1 MQKTCKKCCL
11 DFEITSSDLDF
22 YKKISPIFDWKIF
35 EIPTPTL
42 CPDCRQQRRLM
53 WRKERWLH
61 KRTCDATGKE
71 MISMY
76 SPDKDLIVYEQDIWW
91 SDKWDALDY
100 WVDFDFSKSFFSQFW
115 EFMKKVPH
123 KTLINN
129 FKTNYNSN
137 FGNNT
142 WNNKNCYLVFEA
154 GSLEDCMYSENIRKS
169 KNTLDSTW
177 SQYCEKSYELIDCY
191 NCYSCFYSQDL
202 KECNNVEFSIN
213 CINCDYCFLSNDLN
227 WKKYFIQNKQYSK
240 QDYFNKIKEFKNNNR
255 NLELREKLQ
264 KIENRVVK
272 NYHWFWNNNCI
283 WDYIYNS
290 NNSEFCF
297 DAKNL
302 DNCKYCTVISSSKD
316 ICSNCYDYDYFG
328 HSELSY
334 EIVTVWE
341 NTYNALFC
349 VNTWDNIKNAYY
361 CIECNNISNC
371 FWCFWLVWKQY
382 CILNKQYTKQEYEK
396 LVSKIIIYMQKT
408 WEWWEFFPSS
418 LSPFWYNE
426 TVVQEF
432 YPLEKEQII
441 EQWFNYSEYISPF
454 PNVEKIIPANKLPE
468 NIFDIPDDIL
478 NWAIKCE
485 ISWKPFRIIKE
496 ELEFYRKE
504 NLPVP
509 RKHPD
514 VRFLERIKLRNPRK
528 LITREC
534 DKCWELIKTTY
545 NKERK
550 EKVVCEKCYV

>member
-1 MQKTCKKCCL
+1 MQKTCKKCSTH
-11 DFEITSSDLDF
+11 FEITSSDLEF
-22 YKKISPIFDWKIF
+22 YKKISPKFDGKVF

-42 CPDCRQQRRLM
+42 CPECRQQRRLI

-76 SPDKDLIVYEQDIWW
+76 SPDKNLVVYDQDIWW
-91 SDKWDALDY
+91 SDKWDALNY
-100 WVDFDFSKSFFSQFW
+100 WIDFDFSKSFFEQYWDFI
-115 EFMKKVPH
+115 KKVPH

-137 FGNNT
+137 FWNNT

-154 GSLEDCMYSENIRKS
+154 GSLEDCMYCENIRKS
-169 KNTLDSTW
+169 KKTLDTTW

-202 KECNNVEFSIN
+202 RECNNVEFSIN
-213 CINCDYCFLSNDLN
+213 CTNCDYCFLCNDLN
-227 WKKYFIQNKQYSK
+227 WKKYFIENKEYSK
-240 QDYFNKIKEFKNNNR
+240 QNYFEKIEEYKDKFS
-255 NLELREKLQ
+255 NLELREKLLNNSKKR
-264 KIENRVVK
+264 KIK
-272 NYHWFWNNNCI
+272 NYHWFWNQDCV

-302 DNCKYCTVISSSKD
+302 NNCKYCSVISSSKD
-316 ICSNCYDYDYFG
+316 ICSDCYDYDYFG

-349 VNTWDNIKNAYY
+349 VNTWDNINKSYY
-361 CIECNNISNC
+361 CIECNNIDNC
-371 FWCFWLVWKQY
+371 FWCFWLVWKKY
-382 CILNKQYTKQEYEK
+382 CILNKQYSKEEYNV
-396 LVSKIIIYMQKT
+396 LVPKIINHMEKSR
-408 WEWWEFFPSS
+408 EWWEFFPSS

-426 TVVQEF
+426 TIISDFFPLSKKEI
-432 YPLEKEQII
+432 LEK
-441 EQWFNYSEYISPF
+441 WFKYSDYISPF

-468 NIFDIPDDIL
+468 NIGDIPNDVL

-485 ISWKPFRIIKE
+485 DSWKPFRIIKE
-496 ELEFYRKE
+496 ELEFYRKH
-504 NLPVP
+504 NLPIP

-514 VRFLERIKLRNPRK
+514 IRHKERMELRNPRK
-528 LITREC
+528 LFDRKC
-534 DKCWELIKTTY
+534 DKCWVEIKSTY
-545 NKERK
+545 DENRE
-550 EKVVCEKCYV
+550 EIVYCEKCY